1 MNENRKTP
9 GVQVISRAA
18 EILRHLGRSPEG
30 QSLAQIAR
38 QVELPRSTVQRI
50 IGALAIEGFV
60 APEKANGGFRLGPG
74 IQSLAN
80 ASRFGLTDRLRQA
93 MRTISNETGE
103 TVDLAILRGSRM
115 LFIDQVVGTHRLRAV
130 SSIGETFTLTDTA
143 NGKAAL
149 ACLERQEA
157 ADLIAAELGNPHSS
171 SSRMA
176 EILED
181 VEMVRSRGLAF
192 DENEHTEG
200 ICAVGFALPDRNGD
214 ILALSVPV
222 PHNRYF
228 QVKGDLE
235 VTLAIWKRKLGDP
248 VPVIETRRTDR
259 QDRFRSD

>member
-1 MNENRKTP
+1 M
-9 GVQVISRAA
+9 
-18 EILRHLGRSPEG
+18 
-30 QSLAQIAR
+30 
-38 QVELPRSTVQRI
+38 
-50 IGALAIEGFV
+50 GALTLEGFV
-60 APEKANGGFRLGPG
+60 SPERANGGFRLGPG

-80 ASRFGLTDRLRQA
+80 SSRFGLADRLRQA

-103 TVDLAILRGSRM
+103 TVDLAILRGGRM
-115 LFIDQVVGTHRLRAV
+115 LFVDQVVGTHRLRAV
-130 SSIGETFTLTDTA
+130 SSIGETFPLTDTA

-157 ADLIAAELGNPHSS
+157 ANLISAELGNPESS
-171 SSRMA
+171 SSRMT
-176 EILED
+176 EIRED
-181 VEMVRSRGLAF
+181 IDKVRSRGLAF

-235 VTLAIWKRKLGDP
+235 ETLAFWKRKLGDP
-248 VPVIETRRTDR
+248 APVIETRRTDR
-259 QDRFRSD
+259 QGRFRSD

>member
-1 MNENRKTP
+1 MNENRKIP

-30 QSLAQIAR
+30 QSLAQIAQ

-50 IGALAIEGFV
+50 VGALTLEGFV
-60 APEKANGGFRLGPG
+60 APERANGGFRLGPG

-80 ASRFGLTDRLRQA
+80 ASRVGLTERLRRA
-93 MRTISNETGE
+93 MRTISNDTGE
-103 TVDLAILRGSRM
+103 TVDLATLRGNRM

-157 ADLIAAELGNPHSS
+157 AALIAAELGNPDSS

-176 EILED
+176 EVLED
-181 VEMVRSRGLAF
+181 IEMVRSGGLAF

-200 ICAVGFALPDRNGD
+200 ICAVGFALRDRNGD

-235 VTLAIWKRKLGDP
+235 ETLAFWKRTLGDR
-248 VPVIETRRTDR
+248 I
-259 QDRFRSD
+259 Q

>member
-1 MNENRKTP
+1 MNENRKSP

-18 EILRHLGRSPEG
+18 DILRYLGRSPEG
-30 QSLAQIAR
+30 QSLAQIA
-38 QVELPRSTVQRI
+38 QKVELPRSTVQRI
-50 IGALAIEGFV
+50 IGALTLEGFV
-60 APEKANGGFRLGPG
+60 APERANGGFRLGPG

-80 ASRFGLTDRLRQA
+80 ASRVGLTDRLRQA

-130 SSIGETFTLTDTA
+130 SSIGETFPLTDTA

-157 ADLIAAELGNPHSS
+157 ADLIAAELGSPDSS
-171 SSRMA
+171 SLRMA

-181 VEMVRSRGLAF
+181 IETVRSCGLAY

-228 QVKGDLE
+228 QVKDDLE
-235 VTLAIWKRKLGDP
+235 ETLAFWKRKLGD
-248 VPVIETRRTDR
+248 
-259 QDRFRSD
+259 RFQ